1 MPNRVAGDLV
11 EIYGYLNKHCPY
23 IGYFHYSPAQSRN
36 LNLFFADNVI
46 STEEMERRKRIRNH
60 PFTGNFHFAPG
71 KYSDLH
77 DLRRYRR
84 VSAPRS
90 DMKITDSSMDKF
102 DAFCEK
108 MSHKENEGDDSDYI
122 ILNGLSGNTSRDDSA
137 ILVKRC
143 LPRCLSSESGLKFAP
158 RYPTSL
164 DRLDQTLSRYML
176 KARPYGSMHGEVY
189 TDTDMSQ
196 ASTRRSWR
204 YQRLPET
211 RGEAKNIVEPT
222 LGPSPSD
229 GGKEMDWRDRSGS
242 HGNILDSS
250 PRSRRHSPPPLSV
263 SPPLSVRNLSSR
275 DMSFSDKISGPT
287 PALAS
292 AHSVS
297 LTVPDEVPRI
307 QLTEPKG
314 SWQVHHDEGVSGF
327 SYDQNRVQGRL
338 RNRFVDKYRL
348 HVDKIMGEG
357 SYAKVVLAT
366 NKQSDT
372 FVAVKIINK
381 SDHNSKEEEVRFR
394 NEIDNQSRLWHHNIC
409 SVLDVYESPNHIYI
423 VLDYCPGGTLEQILE
438 LRRRLDEEET
448 RFIAYQ
454 LFAGMAYMH
463 ENGVL
468 HGKREGRGG

>member
-1 MPNRVAGDLV
+1 MPSNRVAGDLV
-11 EIYGYLNKHCPY
+11 EIYGFLNKHCPY

-46 STEEMERRKRIRNH
+46 TTEEMERRKRIRNH

-77 DLRRYRR
+77 DLRRYRKA
-84 VSAPRS
+84 SAPRS
-90 DMKITDSSMDKF
+90 EITITESSMDKF
-102 DAFCEK
+102 DAFCER
-108 MSHKENEGDDSDYI
+108 MSKREGDCEYVV
-122 ILNGLSGNTSRDDSA
+122 LGGNTSRDDSA
-137 ILVKRC
+137 IIEKRSK
-143 LPRCLSSESGLKFAP
+143 PRCLSSEAALK
-158 RYPTSL
+158 YPTRYHVGV
-164 DRLDQTLSRYML
+164 DILDQDMGHSLLT
-176 KARPYGSMHGEVY
+176 ARKLGLVNGSLYPDSDPSHK
-189 TDTDMSQ
+189 
-196 ASTRRSWR
+196 STRRMWR
-204 YQRLPET
+204 YMKLA
-211 RGEAKNIVEPT
+211 EAKGT
-222 LGPSPSD
+222 AGD
-229 GGKEMDWRDRSGS
+229 MRAY
-242 HGNILDSS
+242 DSS
-250 PRSRRHSPPPLSV
+250 WERERDTLTKERISVMSGMEPRRISPPLLSV
-263 SPPLSVRNLSSR
+263 SPPLAVRSSSSKEIFFPQDR
-275 DMSFSDKISGPT
+275 PTGNMSAST
-287 PALAS
+287 PS
-292 AHSVS
+292 PS
-297 LTVPDEVPRI
+297 LTDPDAVPRI

-409 SVLDVYESPNHIYI
+409 SVLDVYESPNRIYI

-468 HGKREGRGG
+468 HGKGGRGGVTRERDYNYGVIMC